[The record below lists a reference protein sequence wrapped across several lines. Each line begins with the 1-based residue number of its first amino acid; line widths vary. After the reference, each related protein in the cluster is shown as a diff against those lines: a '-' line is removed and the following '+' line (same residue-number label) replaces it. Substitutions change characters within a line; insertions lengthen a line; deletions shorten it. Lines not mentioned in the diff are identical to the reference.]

1 MQVLI
6 YLEHL
11 DAMFYEFSQSMSFV
25 SLYMNIYIYIYIY
38 IYISNYSIIK
48 FEMPIID

>member
-11 DAMFYEFSQSMSFV
+11 DGMFHEFRQSMSFV
-25 SLYMNIYIYIYIY
+25 SLCMNIY
-38 IYISNYSIIK
+38 IYISNYSIFK